1 MRTEEHLKSFNERKE
16 TIFKWAIELRGL
28 ENSQRIIGDNAS
40 KAAVEL
46 LSAYLHKNKLVKEG
60 FQLNHSWFKS
70 EDILEKIPEFREK
83 KEIISRMILL
93 EKSCEKLSYGTQKPL
108 EEVKTTIKLFQDI
121 EKLINLIWENQ

>member
-60 FQLNHSWFKS
+60 FQKNHS
-70 EDILEKIPEFREK
+70 
-83 KEIISRMILL
+83 
-93 EKSCEKLSYGTQKPL
+93 
-108 EEVKTTIKLFQDI
+108 
-121 EKLINLIWENQ
+121 